1 MIENPIIAKYVNPDE
16 WKDLTGYDVDE
27 DDVLHIERSNVA
39 GKLNYNLFLNKTN
52 INLRNEL
59 KKASMKYPEKIIET
73 KYKMGISLIAMFSL
87 MQFRRDQR
95 RKKLYR
101 LDVENSDMENLDE
114 GQAVD
119 DKLTIYVATKNA
131 GKGIFM
137 LSSYLESIGKHVVK
151 TKVSDT
157 EE

>member
-1 MIENPIIAKYVNPDE
+1 
-16 WKDLTGYDVDE
+16 
-27 DDVLHIERSNVA
+27 
-39 GKLNYNLFLNKTN
+39 
-52 INLRNEL
+52 
-59 KKASMKYPEKIIET
+59 
-73 KYKMGISLIAMFSL
+73 MFSL

-101 LDVENSDMENLDE
+101 LDVENSDIDNSDIDNSES

>member
-1 MIENPIIAKYVNPDE
+1 
-16 WKDLTGYDVDE
+16 
-27 DDVLHIERSNVA
+27 
-39 GKLNYNLFLNKTN
+39 
-52 INLRNEL
+52 
-59 KKASMKYPEKIIET
+59 
-73 KYKMGISLIAMFSL
+73 MGISLIAMFSL

-101 LDVENSDMENLDE
+101 LDVENSDTENLDE

-137 LSSYLESIGKHVVK
+137 LSSYLESIGKHVTK